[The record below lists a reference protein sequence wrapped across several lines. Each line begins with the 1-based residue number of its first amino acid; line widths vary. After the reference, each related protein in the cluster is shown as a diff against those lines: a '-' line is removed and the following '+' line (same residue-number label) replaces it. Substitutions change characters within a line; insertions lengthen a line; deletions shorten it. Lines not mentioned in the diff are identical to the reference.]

1 MPIICDIRSGA
12 ANNVIQVG
20 GKLFIEGVEFTT
32 TNLAPVAFSQGP
44 TAWGGAAGT
53 VNATNNY
60 GLQAVGQLCLPRT
73 YVRGSMGVFPA
84 LGAAGQFDSTKIAC
98 GQDVEGTSF
107 VYSAAQGRYYGAAGD
122 NTQSTLSS
130 FDADFRILN
139 PGLVTATA
147 LATNSV
153 TTPGFVFLPSQ
164 NDRWFVMQAS
174 SCFVA
179 NTTGLGT
186 QNAGNWGTLTEAGVW
201 TTISNLASRYP
212 VMPYIGSDWILITGV
227 PHYPTVGAGSNNNSI
242 PAYMCVRDT
251 GTMTTLTANWL
262 SATTPPA
269 IVDAS
274 HYQLCFPSNAIVA
287 TPGSEIYFYQPTMS
301 ASVLNVW
308 IGTVSN
314 LASTPTISPSTTT
327 ATVTSPAGVDTT
339 NDWIVTSADV
349 PNFSRVRF
357 TTSGTLPAP
366 LALATDYWTIRLTS
380 TTSRLATSYANAVAG
395 TFIDLTTAGTGTQTL
410 TTFATLNIDTSQVD
424 FPGIPGSNIYRNVRA
439 WTFSNSGTNYLCI
452 GVYEPGTTN
461 TVPTTAINLY
471 LWRLDS
477 KTASTFIQKVT
488 LGDSGRVRSLMQL
501 DSTGKNLAVVYDNG
515 IAFWSWNSSTNW
527 TFLSTQSLQTQ
538 DVGVDDEGR
547 VWATGVGSYVPG
559 TPTGYNYQSLY
570 VFEPAGAA
578 ARITVEFEQSA
589 YTYTGSSIS
598 SNVVVN
604 AYDISGARV
613 AISVTLTRDSTNFDF
628 SGNPSATVTTSTSG
642 NTLVPISV
650 FSTGLLSLLAVP
662 T

>member
-20 GKLFIEGVEFTT
+20 GKLFIEGVEFTP

-53 VNATNNY
+53 SVAANNY

-84 LGAAGQFDSTKIAC
+84 AGPAGQFDSTKIAC

-130 FDADFRILN
+130 FDADFRVLN
-139 PGLVTATA
+139 AGLVTATS
-147 LATNSV
+147 LITNSV
-153 TTPGFVFLPSQ
+153 AMPGFVFLPSQ
-164 NDRWFVMQAS
+164 NGRWFTMQAS

-179 NTTGLGT
+179 STTGLGGA
-186 QNAGNWGTLTEAGVW
+186 NAANWGTLTEAGVW
-201 TTISNLASRYP
+201 TTIGNVSRYP
-212 VMPYIGSDWILITGV
+212 TMPYIGSDWVLITGT
-227 PHYPTVGAGSNNNSI
+227 PHSPALGANAANSI
-242 PAYMCVRDT
+242 PAYICARDT
-251 GTMTTLTANWL
+251 GTMTTLNVNWL
-262 SATTPPA
+262 NAVTPPA
-269 IVDAS
+269 IADAS
-274 HYQLCFPSNAIVA
+274 AYQLCFPSNAIVA

-301 ASVLNVW
+301 ASALNVW

-314 LASTPTISPSTTT
+314 LASTPTISPATTT

-395 TFIDLTTAGTGTQTL
+395 TFLDLTTAGTGTQTL

-439 WTFSNSGTNYLCI
+439 WTFSDGGINYLCI
-452 GVYEPGTTN
+452 GVYEPGATS
-461 TVPTTAINLY
+461 TVPTTTINLY

-477 KTASTFIQKVT
+477 KTTSTFLQKVT
-488 LGDSGRVRSLMQL
+488 LGNSGRVRSLMQL

-527 TFLSTQSLQTQ
+527 TFLSTQPLQTQ
-538 DVGVDDEGR
+538 DVGVDAQGR
-547 VWATGVGSYVPG
+547 VWATSTGSYAPG
-559 TPTGYNYQSLY
+559 IPSGFTEQGLY

-578 ARITVEFEQSA
+578 VNITVDFEQSA
-589 YTYTGSSIS
+589 YTYTGSAIS

-604 AYDISGARV
+604 AYDVSGARV
-613 AISVTLTRDSTNFDF
+613 AISITLTRDSTNFDF

-650 FSTGLLSLLAVP
+650 FSTGLLSVLAVP

>member
-20 GKLFIEGVEFTT
+20 GKLFIEGVEFTP

-53 VNATNNY
+53 TLATDNY

-73 YVRGSMGVFPA
+73 YVRGNMGVFPA
-84 LGAAGQFDSTKIAC
+84 LGPAGQFDSTKIAC
-98 GQDVEGTSF
+98 GQDIEGTSF
-107 VYSAAQGRYYGAAGD
+107 IYSAAQGRYYGAAGT
-122 NTQSTLSS
+122 NAQSTLSS
-130 FDADFRILN
+130 FDADFRILSA
-139 PGLVTATA
+139 GLVTASA

-153 TTPGFVFLPSQ
+153 AMPGFVFLPSQ

-179 NTTGLGT
+179 NTTGLG
-186 QNAGNWGTLTEAGVW
+186 AGNGANWGMLTEAGVW
-201 TTISNLASRYP
+201 TSIAAINRYP
-212 VMPYIGSDWILITGV
+212 AMPYIGSDWVLITGT
-227 PHYPTVGAGSNNNSI
+227 PHRPSSLTDAASSI
-242 PAYMCVRDT
+242 PAYICVRDT
-251 GTMTTLTANWL
+251 GTMTTLNANWL
-262 SATTPPA
+262 PAATPPA
-269 IVDAS
+269 IDNSAN
-274 HYQLCFPSNAIVA
+274 YQLCYPSNAIVA

-314 LASTPTISPSTTT
+314 LASTPTISPATTT

-357 TTSGTLPAP
+357 TTSGALPSP
-366 LALATDYWTIRLTS
+366 LAVATDYWTIRLTS

-395 TFIDLTTAGTGTQTL
+395 SYIDLTTAGTGTQTL
-410 TTFATLNIDTSQVD
+410 TTFATLNIDTSQVT
-424 FPGIPGSNIYRNVRA
+424 FPGVPGSLIYRNVRA

-452 GVYEPGTTN
+452 GVYEPGATT

-477 KTASTFIQKVT
+477 KTASTFLQKVT

-501 DSTGKNLAVVYDNG
+501 DSTGKNLAVVYDNQ

-527 TFLSTQSLQTQ
+527 TFLSSQPLQTQ
-538 DVGVDDEGR
+538 DVGVDNEGR
-547 VWATGVGSYVPG
+547 VWATGTGSYAPG
-559 TPTGYNYQSLY
+559 VPTGFNYQGLY

-578 ARITVEFEQSA
+578 VNITVEFEQSA
-589 YTYTGSSIS
+589 YTYTGASIS

-604 AYDISGARV
+604 AYDVSGARV

-628 SGNPSATVTTSTSG
+628 SGNPSTTVTTSTSG

-650 FSTGLLSLLAVP
+650 FSTGLLSVLAVP
-662 T
+662 A

>member
-1 MPIICDIRSGA
+1 MPLLCDIRSGA

-20 GKLFIEGVEFTT
+20 GKLFIEGVEFTP

-53 VNATNNY
+53 TSSF
-60 GLQAVGQLCLPRT
+60 GFQAVGQLCLPRT
-73 YVRGSMGVFPA
+73 YVRGSMGVLPA
-84 LGAAGQFDSTKIAC
+84 DGPAGQFDSTKIVC
-98 GQDVEGTSF
+98 GQDVESTSF
-107 VYSAAQGRYYGAAGD
+107 VYSAAQGRYYGAAGS
-122 NTQSTLSS
+122 NATARLSS

-139 PGLVTATA
+139 AGLVTATTIFSNGSSA
-147 LATNSV
+147 M
-153 TTPGFVFLPSQ
+153 PGFLFLPSQ

-174 SCFVA
+174 SAFSA
-179 NTTGLGT
+179 STSGLNS
-186 QNAGNWGTLTEAGVW
+186 QNGASWGTLTEAGVW
-201 TTISNLASRYP
+201 TTIGNSSTYP
-212 VMPYIGSDWILITGV
+212 SMPYIGSDWVLITGA
-227 PHYPTVGAGSNNNSI
+227 PHYPLAGPNVFNSI
-242 PAYMCVRDT
+242 PAYICARNT
-251 GTMTTLTANWL
+251 GTMTTLNANWL
-262 SATTPPA
+262 NAVSPPA
-269 IVDAS
+269 IADFS
-274 HYQLCFPSNAIVA
+274 TYQLCFSSNAIVA

-314 LASTPTISPSTTT
+314 LASTPTISPVTTT

-380 TTSRLATSYANAVAG
+380 TTSRLATSYANAVAD
-395 TFIDLTTAGTGTQTL
+395 TFLDLTTAGTGTQTL
-410 TTFATLNIDTSQVD
+410 TTFATLNIDTSQVV
-424 FPGIPGSNIYRNVRA
+424 FPGIPSSNIFRNVRA
-439 WTFSNSGTNYLCI
+439 WTFSDSGTNYLCI

-461 TVPTTAINLY
+461 TVPSTAINLY

-477 KTASTFIQKVT
+477 KTTSTFLQKVT

-527 TFLSTQSLQTQ
+527 TFLSTQPLQTQ
-538 DVGVDDEGR
+538 DVGVDAQGR

-559 TPTGYNYQSLY
+559 TPTGFNYQSLY

-589 YTYTGSSIS
+589 YTYTGATIS

-604 AYDISGARV
+604 AYDVSGSRV
-613 AISVTLTRDSTNFDF
+613 ALSVTLTRDTTNFDF
-628 SGNPSATVTTSTSG
+628 SGSPSTTVTTSTLG

-650 FSTGLLSLLAVP
+650 FSTGLLSVLAVP

>member
-1 MPIICDIRSGA
+1 MPLLCDIRSGA
-12 ANNVIQVG
+12 ANNVIQAG
-20 GKLFIEGVEFTT
+20 GKLFIEGVEFTP

-44 TAWGGAAGT
+44 TAWGGAAGSNFSL
-53 VNATNNY
+53 V
-60 GLQAVGQLCLPRT
+60 GVQAVGQLCLPRT
-73 YVRGSMGVFPA
+73 YVRGSMGVYPA
-84 LGAAGQFDSTKIAC
+84 AGPAGQFDSTKIAC
-98 GQDVEGTSF
+98 GQDVESTSF
-107 VYSAAQGRYYGAAGD
+107 VYSAAQGRYYGAAGF
-122 NTQSTLSS
+122 NATARLSS

-139 PGLVTATA
+139 AGLVTAT
-147 LATNSV
+147 TIFSDSNSAM
-153 TTPGFVFLPSQ
+153 PGFVFLPSQ

-174 SCFVA
+174 SAFLA
-179 NTTGLGT
+179 NGNGLS
-186 QNAGNWGTLTEAGVW
+186 GNNGASWGILTEAGVW
-201 TTISNLASRYP
+201 TTIGSMVRYP
-212 VMPYIGSDWILITGV
+212 AMPYIGSDWVLITGT
-227 PHYPTVGAGSNNNSI
+227 PHYPAAGPSSSVNSVSAHI
-242 PAYMCVRDT
+242 CARNT
-251 GTMTTLTANWL
+251 GTMTTLNVNWL
-262 SATTPPA
+262 NDSSPPA
-269 IVDAS
+269 IDS
-274 HYQLCFPSNAIVA
+274 YNNYQLCFPSNAIVA

-314 LASTPTISPSTTT
+314 LASTPTISPVTTT

-395 TFIDLTTAGTGTQTL
+395 TFLDLTTAGTGTQTL
-410 TTFATLNIDTSQVD
+410 TTFATLNIDTSQVV
-424 FPGIPGSNIYRNVRA
+424 FPGIPASNIFRNVRA
-439 WTFSNSGTNYLCI
+439 WTFSNSGTNYLCL
-452 GVYEPGTTN
+452 GVYEPGNTN
-461 TVPTTAINLY
+461 TVPSTAINLY

-477 KTASTFIQKVT
+477 KTTSTFLQKVT

-527 TFLSTQSLQTQ
+527 TFLSTQPLQTQ
-538 DVGVDDEGR
+538 DVGVDAQGR
-547 VWATGVGSYVPG
+547 VWATGVGSYAPG
-559 TPTGYNYQSLY
+559 TPTGFSYQSLY

-578 ARITVEFEQSA
+578 VRITVEFEQSA
-589 YTYTGSSIS
+589 YTYTGATIS

-604 AYDISGARV
+604 AYDVSGSRV
-613 AISVTLTRDSTNFDF
+613 ALSVTLTRDTTNFDF
-628 SGNPSATVTTSTSG
+628 SGSPSTTVTTSTLG

-650 FSTGLLSLLAVP
+650 FSTGLLSVLAVP

>member
-1 MPIICDIRSGA
+1 MPLLCDIRSGA
-12 ANNVIQVG
+12 ANNVIEVNN
-20 GKLFIEGVEFTT
+20 KLFIEGVEFTP

-53 VNATNNY
+53 PTGTNNY
-60 GLQAVGQLCLPRT
+60 GVQAVGQLCLPRT

-84 LGAAGQFDSTKIAC
+84 LSTAGQFDSTKIAC

-107 VYSAAQGRYYGAAGD
+107 VYSAAQGRYYGAAGY
-122 NTQSTLSS
+122 NAQSTLSS

-139 PGLVTATA
+139 PGLVTATT
-147 LATNSV
+147 LTTNSAA
-153 TTPGFVFLPSQ
+153 TPGFVFLPSQ
-164 NDRWFVMQAS
+164 NDRWFTMQAS

-179 NTTGLGT
+179 STAGLGG
-186 QNAGNWGTLTEAGVW
+186 QNAANWGTLTEAGVW
-201 TTISNLASRYP
+201 TTIGNMSRYP
-212 VMPYIGSDWILITGV
+212 TMPYIGSDWVLITGT
-227 PHYPTVGAGSNNNSI
+227 PHRPAFGANDSNSI
-242 PAYMCVRDT
+242 PAYICVRDT
-251 GTMTTLTANWL
+251 GTMTTLNANWL
-262 SATTPPA
+262 NAAAPPA
-269 IVDAS
+269 IADFS
-274 HYQLCFPSNAIVA
+274 TSQLCFPSNAIVA

-301 ASVLNVW
+301 ASALNVF

-314 LASTPTISPSTTT
+314 LASTPTISPVTTT

-339 NDWIVTSADV
+339 NDWIVTSVDV

-395 TFIDLTTAGTGTQTL
+395 TFITLTTAGTGTQTL

-424 FPGIPGSNIYRNVRA
+424 FPGVPGSSIYRNVRA
-439 WTFSNSGTNYLCI
+439 WTFSDSGTNYLCI

-461 TVPTTAINLY
+461 TVPSTAINLY

-477 KTASTFIQKVT
+477 KTTSTFLQKVT

-527 TFLSTQSLQTQ
+527 TFLSTQPLQTQ
-538 DVGVDDEGR
+538 DVGVDAQGR
-547 VWATGVGSYVPG
+547 VWATGVGSYVPSL
-559 TPTGYNYQSLY
+559 PTGFNYQSLY

-578 ARITVEFEQSA
+578 VRITVEFEQSA
-589 YTYTGSSIS
+589 YTYTGATIS

-604 AYDISGARV
+604 AYDVSGSRV
-613 AISVTLTRDSTNFDF
+613 AISVTLTRDTTNFDF
-628 SGNPSATVTTSTSG
+628 SGNPSTTVTTSTLG

-650 FSTGLLSLLAVP
+650 FSTGLLSVLAVP